1 MGVNIEKVFG
11 ENVFDDAV
19 MKVRLPKSDYETVKK
34 LMYEGG
40 EITEDLADVVAQA
53 MKEWALEKGATHFTH
68 VFQPY
73 VISVGAEKHDSFAS
87 VPIDGK
93 IENTFTGKDL
103 LMGEPDA
110 SSFPSGGLRA
120 TCGARGYTAWDITS
134 PVYVK
139 EDTLCIPTAFCSYTG
154 ESLDTKTP
162 LLKAMHAVS
171 KQGVRLMRLFGDQDT
186 KRIFSYV
193 GPEQEYFLVD
203 REKYL
208 KRPDLMYSGRTLFGA
223 MPPKGQELD
232 DHYFGTIRQKIAGY
246 MKDVNEELW
255 KLGVSSKT
263 QHNEVAPAQHE
274 LAPIYAPANIAVDHN
289 QIIMQTL
296 KRVARRHG
304 LKCIL
309 HEKPFAGVN
318 GSGKHDN
325 WSLVTDDGINLLEP
339 GKTPHENVQFLL
351 VLSCILKAVD
361 RHADLLRESASDV
374 GNDHRLGANEA
385 PPAIISIYLGEQLED
400 VVEQLVSTGTA
411 DHSLKGGRLMTGVR
425 TLPDLAKDATDRN
438 RTSPF
443 AFTGNKFEFRMV
455 GSQDSVA
462 APNIVLN
469 TIVAEA
475 FQEACEILENAEDF
489 DVAVHDLIKTNCAE
503 HQRIIFNGNGYS
515 DAWVEEAKRRGLPN
529 IRSMVD
535 AIPALTT
542 EKSIAM
548 FEHFHV
554 FTKTELESRT
564 EVKYE
569 TYAKEINVEARAM
582 IDIAAKQIIP
592 AVIKYAK
599 HLADAIISIQTIP
612 GMDVSVETELLKE
625 TTKLLRESQTALKI
639 LQEKTEAASL
649 IENNERQARY
659 YHDEVNAAMEAL
671 RKPIDQLEMIVDKEM
686 WPMPSYGD
694 LMFEV

>member
-1 MGVNIEKVFG
+1 
-11 ENVFDDAV
+11 
-19 MKVRLPKSDYETVKK
+19 MKCL
-34 LMYEGG
+34 
-40 EITEDLADVVAQA
+40 
-53 MKEWALEKGATHFTH
+53 
-68 VFQPY
+68 
-73 VISVGAEKHDSFAS
+73 
-87 VPIDGK
+87 
-93 IENTFTGKDL
+93 
-103 LMGEPDA
+103 
-110 SSFPSGGLRA
+110 
-120 TCGARGYTAWDITS
+120 
-134 PVYVK
+134 
-139 EDTLCIPTAFCSYTG
+139 
-154 ESLDTKTP
+154 
-162 LLKAMHAVS
+162 
-171 KQGVRLMRLFGDQDT
+171 
-186 KRIFSYV
+186 
-193 GPEQEYFLVD
+193 
-203 REKYL
+203 
-208 KRPDLMYSGRTLFGA
+208 
-223 MPPKGQELD
+223 
-232 DHYFGTIRQKIAGY
+232 
-246 MKDVNEELW
+246 
-255 KLGVSSKT
+255 
-263 QHNEVAPAQHE
+263 
-274 LAPIYAPANIAVDHN
+274 
-289 QIIMQTL
+289 
-296 KRVARRHG
+296 
-304 LKCIL
+304 L

-318 GSGKHDN
+318 GSGKHNN
-325 WSLVTDDGINLLEP
+325 WSITTDDGINLLEP
-339 GKTPHENVQFLL
+339 GKTPHENTQFLL
-351 VLSCILKAVD
+351 VLACILKAVNV
-361 RHADLLRESASDV
+361 HADLLRESAADP

-385 PPAIISIYLGEQLED
+385 PPAIISIFLGEQLED
-400 VVEQLVSTGTA
+400 VVDQLISTGEATHSLNGGKLDTGVST
-411 DHSLKGGRLMTGVR
+411 
-425 TLPDLAKDATDRN
+425 LPELSKDATDRN

-455 GSQDSVA
+455 GSRDSIA
-462 APNIVLN
+462 NPNIVLN

-475 FQEACEILENAEDF
+475 FADACDILEKADDF
-489 DVAVHDLIKTNCAE
+489 DLAVHDLIKEYLTEN
-503 HQRIIFNGNGYS
+503 QRIIFNGNGYS

-625 TTKLLRESQTALKI
+625 TTKLLRESQTALKT

-659 YHDEVNAAMEAL
+659 YHDEVNTAMEAL

>member
-1 MGVNIEKVFG
+1 M
-11 ENVFDDAV
+11 
-19 MKVRLPKSDYETVKK
+19 
-34 LMYEGG
+34 
-40 EITEDLADVVAQA
+40 
-53 MKEWALEKGATHFTH
+53 
-68 VFQPY
+68 
-73 VISVGAEKHDSFAS
+73 
-87 VPIDGK
+87 
-93 IENTFTGKDL
+93 
-103 LMGEPDA
+103 
-110 SSFPSGGLRA
+110 
-120 TCGARGYTAWDITS
+120 
-134 PVYVK
+134 
-139 EDTLCIPTAFCSYTG
+139 
-154 ESLDTKTP
+154 
-162 LLKAMHAVS
+162 
-171 KQGVRLMRLFGDQDT
+171 
-186 KRIFSYV
+186 
-193 GPEQEYFLVD
+193 
-203 REKYL
+203 
-208 KRPDLMYSGRTLFGA
+208 
-223 MPPKGQELD
+223 
-232 DHYFGTIRQKIAGY
+232 
-246 MKDVNEELW
+246 
-255 KLGVSSKT
+255 
-263 QHNEVAPAQHE
+263 
-274 LAPIYAPANIAVDHN
+274 
-289 QIIMQTL
+289 
-296 KRVARRHG
+296 
-304 LKCIL
+304 
-309 HEKPFAGVN
+309 
-318 GSGKHDN
+318 
-325 WSLVTDDGINLLEP
+325 
-339 GKTPHENVQFLL
+339 
-351 VLSCILKAVD
+351 
-361 RHADLLRESASDV
+361 RESASDV

-425 TLPDLAKDATDRN
+425 TLPDLAKDATDRT

-489 DVAVHDLIKTNCAE
+489 DVAVQDLIKPNCAE

-625 TTKLLRESQTALKI
+625 TTKLLRESQTALKT

-659 YHDEVNAAMEAL
+659 YHDEVNTAMEAL

-686 WPMPSYGD
+686 WPMPTYGD

>member
-1 MGVNIEKVFG
+1 MEGKKPKLEIRIR
-11 ENVFDDAV
+11 NVDPRIIA
-19 MKVRLPKSDYETVKK
+19 RLNEMASAQGKTISTFLKPY
-34 LMYEGG
+34 
-40 EITEDLADVVAQA
+40 ITRISTQEEV
-53 MKEWALEKGATHFTH
+53 LEM
-68 VFQPY
+68 
-73 VISVGAEKHDSFAS
+73 D
-87 VPIDGK
+87 
-93 IENTFTGKDL
+93 
-103 LMGEPDA
+103 
-110 SSFPSGGLRA
+110 
-120 TCGARGYTAWDITS
+120 
-134 PVYVK
+134 
-139 EDTLCIPTAFCSYTG
+139 
-154 ESLDTKTP
+154 
-162 LLKAMHAVS
+162 
-171 KQGVRLMRLFGDQDT
+171 
-186 KRIFSYV
+186 
-193 GPEQEYFLVD
+193 
-203 REKYL
+203 EKYRNL
-208 KRPDLMYSGRTLFGA
+208 
-223 MPPKGQELD
+223 
-232 DHYFGTIRQKIAGY
+232 
-246 MKDVNEELW
+246 V
-255 KLGVSSKT
+255 
-263 QHNEVAPAQHE
+263 
-274 LAPIYAPANIAVDHN
+274 LAVVEAVD
-289 QIIMQTL
+289 
-296 KRVARRHG
+296 
-304 LKCIL
+304 
-309 HEKPFAGVN
+309 
-318 GSGKHDN
+318 DY
-325 WSLVTDDGINLLEP
+325 
-339 GKTPHENVQFLL
+339 
-351 VLSCILKAVD
+351 
-361 RHADLLRESASDV
+361 ADLLRISVATA

-385 PPAIISIYLGEQLED
+385 PPAVVSLFLGEELEA
-400 VVEQLVSTGTA
+400 VVDSIKSETYFEG
-411 DHSLKGGRLMTGVR
+411 KGAVQMSIGPKV
-425 TLPDLAKDATDRN
+425 LPHFTKDNTDRN
-438 RTSPF
+438 RSSPF

-475 FQEACEILENAEDF
+475 FQEASEILENAEDF

-625 TTKLLRESQTALKI
+625 TTKLLRESQTALKT

-659 YHDEVNAAMEAL
+659 YHDEVNTAMEAL